1 MNENKMGV
9 QPVNRLLVSMSVPM
23 MVSML
28 VQALYNVVDSI
39 FVASLSEDALTAAP
53 DKNSTFISK
62 FLLRH
67 RYQPF
72 CHITPVNFYLF
83 FL

>member
-39 FVASLSEDALTAAP
+39 LWRVSV
-53 DKNSTFISK
+53 
-62 FLLRH
+62 R
-67 RYQPF
+67 
-72 CHITPVNFYLF
+72 TP
-83 FL
+83 